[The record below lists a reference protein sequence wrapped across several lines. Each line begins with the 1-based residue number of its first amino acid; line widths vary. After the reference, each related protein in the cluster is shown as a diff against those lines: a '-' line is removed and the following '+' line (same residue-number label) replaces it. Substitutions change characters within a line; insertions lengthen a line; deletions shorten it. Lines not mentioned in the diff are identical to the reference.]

1 MTDWDEKFSALAL
14 ELIHNIIQISGTSQ
28 PHPKSDACL
37 FYQGFS
43 QGILQFTKLYIL
55 SSKMG
60 VPASS
65 DSASFLSSDL
75 GGGKEGKSLYI
86 ISKCTLPC

>member
-1 MTDWDEKFSALAL
+1 MHGTQVTDWDEKFSALAL
-14 ELIHNIIQISGTSQ
+14 GLIHNIIQISGMSQ

-55 SSKMG
+55 SSKITRWRLQG
-60 VPASS
+60 VTS
-65 DSASFLSSDL
+65 
-75 GGGKEGKSLYI
+75 GR
-86 ISKCTLPC
+86 